1 MIFKDY
7 YAILGLDTNKVT
19 ADEIK
24 VAYREQAK
32 KYHPDVNVGDKRS
45 EERFKDIHEA
55 YKLLSQ
61 AQSKRKYD
69 RQWYSY
75 VGKRKV
81 KEEAQNNKDK
91 DNPSIKSIFF
101 GTEENYETK
110 KTTKTKSG
118 KVAVKGENI
127 ETEINITVEEAYFGS
142 EKKVSL
148 RAIDGRM
155 KTFSVKVPTG
165 IRNNEKI
172 RLIGMGKPGVN
183 GGRNGDLFIKIKI
196 SDDSKFRL
204 RANDIYTE
212 LCLTPWEAAL
222 GSRVNINSIDEKV
235 SLYIPPGIQSGEK
248 IKIPQKGYKDGVGG
262 RGDLVAEVKILVPKK
277 LLENEKELYEKMKEI
292 STFNP
297 RID

>member
-19 ADEIK
+19 MDEIK

-32 KYHPDVNVGDKRS
+32 KYHPDVNIGDKKS

-75 VGKRKV
+75 VGKRKA
-81 KEEAQNNKDK
+81 KEEAQNNKEK
-91 DNPSIKSIFF
+91 DIPSIKSILF
-101 GTEENYETK
+101 GAEETVETA
-110 KTTKTKSG
+110 KTTKTKNSR
-118 KVAVKGENI
+118 VAVKGENI
-127 ETEINITVEEAYFGS
+127 DTEINITVEEAYFGS

-148 RAIDGRM
+148 RAVDGKM
-155 KTFSVKVPTG
+155 KTFSVKIPTG

-172 RLIGMGKPGVN
+172 RLIGMGKSGLN
-183 GGRNGDLFIKIKI
+183 GGKNGDLFIKIKI
-196 SDDSKFRL
+196 ADDSKFKL
-204 RANDIYTE
+204 KANDIYTE

-262 RGDLVAEVKILVPKK
+262 RGDLVAEVRILVPKK
-277 LLENEKELYEKMKEI
+277 LQENEKELYEKMKEI
-292 STFNP
+292 SSFNP
-297 RID
+297 RVD